1 MADPTL
7 VDVARYRV
15 LFADCDPMRIVYYGN
30 YFRLFEIGRCELFR
44 RLGHPFRSYTER
56 GLYLAV
62 TATSCRYL
70 RPARYDD
77 EVVIQAGITSVG
89 KVRVTIAYAVR
100 LEAEVLV
107 TGETEHV
114 VLDDDGRPQRLP
126 ADVRATILAAAPDAE
141 RTLRRPARPPLS
153 TRPG

>member
-1 MADPTL
+1 MSAAALTE
-7 VDVARYRV
+7 VARYRV

-44 RLGHPFRSYTER
+44 RLGHPFRSYADR

-62 TATSCRYL
+62 IGANCRYL

-77 EVVIQAGITSVG
+77 EVVIEAGVAHLG
-89 KVRVTIAYAVR
+89 KVRLTIAYAVR
-100 LEAEVLV
+100 RDGELLV

-126 ADVRATILAAAPDAE
+126 ADVRASIVAAAPEAE
-141 RTLRRPARPPLS
+141 GAPKATRAPAAD
-153 TRPG
+153 

>member
-1 MADPTL
+1 MSAAAL
-7 VDVARYRV
+7 SEVARYRV
-15 LFADCDPMRIVYYGN
+15 LFADCDPMRIMYYAN
-30 YFRLFEIGRCELFR
+30 YLRLFEIGRCELFR

-62 TATSCRYL
+62 IGVHCRYL

-77 EVVIQAGITSVG
+77 EVVIEAGIASLG

-100 LEAEVLV
+100 RDGELLV

-114 VLDDDGRPQRLP
+114 VLDDDGRPQRMP
-126 ADVRATILAAAPDAE
+126 ADVRASILAVAPEAPGARPRRAPDE
-141 RTLRRPARPPLS
+141 E
-153 TRPG
+153 

>member
-1 MADPTL
+1 MAGPTL

-15 LFADCDPMRIVYYGN
+15 LFADCDPMRIMYYGN

-44 RLGHPFRSYTER
+44 RLGHPFKTYTER

-62 TATSCRYL
+62 IGASCRYL

-77 EVVIQAGITSVG
+77 EVVIEAGIANLG
-89 KVRVTIAYAVR
+89 RVRVTIAYAVR
-100 LEAEVLV
+100 RDDEVLV

-114 VLDDDGRPQRLP
+114 VLDDDGKPQRLP
-126 ADVRATILAAAPDAE
+126 EEVRASILAAGA
-141 RTLRRPARPPLS
+141 
-153 TRPG
+153 

>member
-1 MADPTL
+1 MSAAAL
-7 VDVARYRV
+7 REVARYRV
-15 LFADCDPMRIVYYGN
+15 LFADCDPMRIMYYAN

-62 TATSCRYL
+62 IAANCRYI

-77 EVVIQAGITSVG
+77 EVVIEAGIANLG

-100 LEAEVLV
+100 LDGEVLV

-126 ADVRATILAAAPDAE
+126 AEVRASILAATPEAEGAP
-141 RTLRRPARPPLS
+141 RSARA
-153 TRPG
+153 RADD